1 MGVFWWLWIHLQTQR
16 PIKDEQFHDQ
26 GHLVE
31 ITRYSKAKQGIINL
45 QETLQ
50 SILSY
55 ILLLLCYIHNLN
67 LGLKVEMLRFIWVF
81 GLVEF

>member
-31 ITRYSKAKQGIINL
+31 ITRYSKAKQGTINL

-55 ILLLLCYIHNLN
+55 FYYFATYVILILASK
-67 LGLKVEMLRFIWVF
+67 LKC
-81 GLVEF
+81 